1 MSDEAF
7 ERLVNLVVRE
17 LAKSDRPVAPDQLI
31 RQVLAQDGT
40 VSSADVRRAIW
51 HLETEHRIDFEP
63 DWTIRVAAA
72 A

>member
-7 ERLVNLVVRE
+7 ERLVELVATQ
-17 LAKSDRPVAPDQLI
+17 LAETDEPVAPDQLI
-31 RQVLAQDGT
+31 RQVLERDAS

-51 HLETEHRIDFEP
+51 HLESEHRIDFGP